1 MVTLQGIPVYNA
13 IIPDESAGM
22 LRISLVD
29 APAVLSNFQAFA
41 EQTKRQLYT
50 VADDDAQ
57 IVRGCVM
64 RADFPIYRRDE
75 MGEYYIVYK
84 AEEIRKMAEKYL
96 TEGRQNLVDLM
107 HSGEDINGVQM
118 VQYFI
123 KGNGV
128 TVDGFDDIAD
138 GSLFAEFHI
147 TDPAIWAEIKTGTYK
162 GFSLEGVFA
171 LEPETDETA
180 RDIYD
185 ELQGLFRRIA
195 NNKTMSKLSKIM
207 AEVTKRIANVEFAS
221 TSTDKGVIFSEGEIE
236 IGADVFGLDEN
247 GERVALE
254 DGEYIREND
263 VIVVAGG
270 KITEIR
276 EIEAPAEESTEESG
290 DEGEHPAPVEG
301 EEEQPEASEE
311 APAPET
317 EEQPEEQPE
326 EVAEEVAEESD
337 EQPADDI
344 RAELDAI
351 RGEIAAVREA
361 IDAINAE
368 LEALKASP
376 VAQSASETFKARAK
390 ANDDK
395 LARAMEIA
403 KGMRR

>member
-1 MVTLQGIPVYNA
+1 MVNISGIPVYNA
-13 IIPDESAGM
+13 VIPDEKAGM

-29 APAVLSNFQAFA
+29 SPAVLSNFQAFA
-41 EQTKRQLYT
+41 EQQRRQLFA
-50 VADDDAQ
+50 VADDDAH

-75 MGEYYIVYK
+75 NGEYYIVYK

-96 TEGRQNLVDLM
+96 VEGRQNLVDLM
-107 HSGEDINGVQM
+107 HSGDDVPGVQM

-128 TVDGFDDIAD
+128 SVDGFDDIAD

-147 TDPAIWAEIKTGTYK
+147 TDPAIWAEVKAGTYR

-180 RDIYD
+180 KDIYD

-195 NNKTMSKLSKIM
+195 KNKTMSKLTKIM
-207 AEVTKRIANVEFAS
+207 KEVTAKIATVEFAS
-221 TSTDKGVIFSEGEIE
+221 TTTDKGVIFSEGEIE
-236 IGADVFGLDEN
+236 VGAEVFGLDEN

-263 VIVVAGG
+263 VIVIENGKVA
-270 KITEIR
+270 EMR
-276 EIEAPAEESTEESG
+276 EIEAPAEPETTEEAAEEEKPVETAEDEPKNDEPTAEESTE
-290 DEGEHPAPVEG
+290 DEGAG
-301 EEEQPEASEE
+301 SEE
-311 APAPET
+311 STDEPKEDET
-317 EEQPEEQPE
+317 K
-326 EVAEEVAEESD
+326 A
-337 EQPADDI
+337 
-344 RAELDAI
+344 
-351 RGEIAAVREA
+351 EIAAIRADIDEVKAAIEA
-361 IDAINAE
+361 IKAEIDAI
-368 LEALKASP
+368 KASP
-376 VAQSASETFKARAK
+376 VAQSASETFRARA
-390 ANDDK
+390 AREDAA

>member
-1 MVTLQGIPVYNA
+1 MVTIQGIPVYNA

-41 EQTKRQLYT
+41 EQTKRQLYA

-107 HSGEDINGVQM
+107 HSGDDVPGVQM

-147 TDPAIWAEIKTGTYK
+147 TDPTIWAEIKAGTYK

-171 LEPETDETA
+171 LEPETEETA

-276 EIEAPAEESTEESG
+276 EIEAPAEENTEESG
-290 DEGEHPAPVEG
+290 DEGEQPAPVEG
-301 EEEQPEASEE
+301 EEEQPEASEDE
-311 APAPET
+311 APAPES
-317 EEQPEEQPE
+317 E
-326 EVAEEVAEESD
+326 AEEVAEESE
-337 EQPADDI
+337 EQPADDV